1 MQRIGG
7 VLPYYIEVEPGKSG
21 MTALAGLS
29 PYLDLMQ
36 VAKIRESVERHI
48 HLLENGQGWTAA
60 QLVTHAVLVNLAG
73 GDCVDDLERL
83 SADAGFGE
91 VVRRV
96 ECAGM
101 TRQQRREMER
111 RFRRGGQRSI
121 ASPSAMRR
129 FLEEF
134 HDEAQERLRA
144 KAPGKAFIPR
154 PNEHLRGLYQVNW
167 DLVAFAQRRRPQ
179 RTATL
184 DIDAVVIETCKE
196 EALFCYEKTKAY
208 QPLNI
213 YWAEHGL
220 VVHSEFRD
228 GNVPAGYQIQRVLDE
243 LLAHLPAGVEEVS
256 VRSDTAAYEIALLH
270 YLHSG
275 GNGRVTD
282 GEQAK
287 PIWFALGVPI
297 TKEFK
302 EAADKPSVEWKVMQR
317 KGREGGSGKGGREY
331 AEVGYVSNELAR
343 SKKAPEFRFIAIR
356 EPLEQPSLPGMEG
369 QQSFPFATA
378 VFGGKTYKLHA
389 VVTNRPWEWD
399 GERVIHWYHE
409 RCGKSEEAHAVMQD
423 DLAGGQ
429 LPSKR
434 FGASAAWWAMMIL
447 SLNLNQVMKKLAL
460 GGKWAEKRM
469 KAMRFAAINT
479 PGRVLCH
486 ARQLYL
492 RVSEECADVLRRMRE
507 GVAALAMTPG

>member
-1 MQRIGG
+1 MRIGG
-7 VLPYYIEVEPGKSG
+7 VLPYYYEVEPGKPG
-21 MTALAGLS
+21 MTALAGLP
-29 PYLDLMQ
+29 PYLDLAQ
-36 VAKIRESVERHI
+36 VAKVRESVERHI

-60 QLVTHAVLVNLAG
+60 QLVTHAVLLNLSG
-73 GDCVDDLERL
+73 GDCVDDLDRL
-83 SADAGFGE
+83 NADAGLGE
-91 VVRRV
+91 VVRGA

-111 RFRRGGQRSI
+111 RFRKGRERSI

-129 FLEEF
+129 FLEGF
-134 HDEAQERLRA
+134 HDEEQEQLRA
-144 KAPGKAFIPR
+144 KAVEKAFIPR

-167 DLVAFAQRRRPQ
+167 DLVAFAQSRKRQ

-184 DIDAVVIETCKE
+184 DIDAVVIETAKE
-196 EALFCYEKTKAY
+196 EALYCYEKTKAY

-228 GNVPAGYQIQRVLDE
+228 GNVPAGHQIQRVLDE
-243 LLAHLPAGVEEVS
+243 FLAHLPPGVEEVS

-275 GNGRVTD
+275 GNGRLRE
-282 GEQAK
+282 GEQCK

-302 EAADKPSVEWKVMQR
+302 EAAGKPAVEWEPLGR
-317 KGREGGSGKGGREY
+317 KGGDCSKAKREW
-331 AEVGYVSNELAR
+331 AEVGFVSNGLAR
-343 SKKAPEFRFIAIR
+343 SKNDPEFRFIAIR
-356 EPLEQPSLPGMEG
+356 EPLEQLSLPGMEG
-369 QQSFPFATA
+369 QQKLPFPTV
-378 VFGGKTYKLHA
+378 VFEGRTYKLHA
-389 VVTNRPWEWD
+389 IVTNRPWDWD
-399 GERVIHWYHE
+399 GARVIRWYHE

-434 FGASAAWWAMMIL
+434 FGANAAWWAMMIL
-447 SLNLNQVMKKLAL
+447 ALNLNQIMKKLVL

-479 PGRVLCH
+479 PGRVLRG
-486 ARQLYL
+486 ARQLCL
-492 RVSEECADVLRRMRE
+492 RVSEGCAELVRQMRE
-507 GVAALAMTPG
+507 GVAALAAAPG